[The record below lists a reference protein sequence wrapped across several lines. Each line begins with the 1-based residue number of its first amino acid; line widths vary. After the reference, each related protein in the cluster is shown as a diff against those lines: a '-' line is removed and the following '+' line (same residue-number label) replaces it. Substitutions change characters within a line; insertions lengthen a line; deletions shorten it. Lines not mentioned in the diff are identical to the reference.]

1 MNHIL
6 GAYNEMEDADVI
18 YYEQPESE
26 TGFIR
31 KPYSLDHIPPL
42 AAPMVNHCFQK
53 CLPYYLVLDGT
64 SSSQIVI
71 SDLLK
76 LFARIQED
84 GGYIPSEF
92 AEVFQHI
99 VTYRTMNAA
108 ITDDQQSFQLYSFI
122 AQEMFRCMDIPEGG
136 FDEDDTCFFSCG
148 HEALSSLSERMVPLE
163 EIIDELKTRE
173 SEEDDDEL
181 INQILGDNRI

>member
-1 MNHIL
+1 
-6 GAYNEMEDADVI
+6 MEDADVI
-18 YYEQPESE
+18 YYEKPESE

-53 CLPYYLVLDGT
+53 CLPYYLVLDGF
-64 SSSQIVI
+64 SSRQIVI

-84 GGYIPSEF
+84 EGYIPSEF

-99 VTYRTMNAA
+99 VTYRTMDAA
-108 ITDDQQSFQLYSFI
+108 VTDDQQSFQLYSFI
-122 AQEMFRCMDIPEGG
+122 AQEMFRCMDIPEGVG
-136 FDEDDTCFFSCG
+136 DEDDPCFFSCG
-148 HEALSSLSERMVPLE
+148 HKALSSLSERMVPLE
-163 EIIDELKTRE
+163 EIIAELKTR
-173 SEEDDDEL
+173 EEDDDEL

>member
-1 MNHIL
+1 METINHIL
-6 GAYNEMEDADVI
+6 GAYKEMEDATVI
-18 YYEQPESE
+18 PYDEQPESL
-26 TGFIR
+26 F
-31 KPYSLDHIPPL
+31 
-42 AAPMVNHCFQK
+42 
-53 CLPYYLVLDGT
+53 PYYIVLDGT

-84 GGYIPSEF
+84 QGYVPFEF
-92 AEVFQHI
+92 AMVFQHI
-99 VTYRTMNAA
+99 VTYRAIDAA
-108 ITDDQQSFQLYSFI
+108 NSDDQQSFQLYSFI

-136 FDEDDTCFFSCG
+136 FDEDDPCFFSCG
-148 HEALSSLSERMVPLE
+148 HKALSSLSERIVPLE
-163 EIIDELKTRE
+163 EIIAELKT